1 MKGLTVDIRR
11 RDPGRLPERT
21 LDGGTAVGVSARLVV
36 EGANGPTTPEAETT
50 LHGRGIAV
58 VPDLVANA
66 GGVISSYFEWVQN
79 HQRLPWP
86 ETEERQRVLDRLD
99 QTWDPLAVAAPAEWR
114 GTVLTTAIRRVV
126 DGMRAGGG
134 IQATIP

>member
-1 MKGLTVDIRR
+1 M
-11 RDPGRLPERT
+11 
-21 LDGGTAVGVSARLVV
+21 
-36 EGANGPTTPEAETT
+36 
-50 LHGRGIAV
+50 

-99 QTWDPLAVAAPAEWR
+99 QTWDLLAVAEPAEWR
-114 GTVLTTAIRRVV
+114 GTASTTAIRRVV
-126 DGMRAGGG
+126 DGMRAGGA